1 MRRKH
6 FWLLGPDT
14 GGGNSTATD
23 PQAGESGSTPQP
35 QAGNTTT
42 TEPQAGESQKT
53 TKSADDYERIIA
65 DLRKENAGHRTKL
78 KSFEDAEK
86 QRQEAELSEKEKL
99 EKRLAEAQRERE
111 QTLTRA
117 QERITASEIRAAAAD
132 LGFADPQDAA
142 RLLDRS
148 ELEFDEDGTPKNA
161 RALLEK
167 LAKAKPYLLKQQAGQ
182 QTQRTS
188 GGATNPPRSQT
199 SGPQQITRDYVN
211 GVLKG
216 GTEAWNALSADEQAR
231 ISTFIKGGGLM
242 RH

>member
-23 PQAGESGSTPQP
+23 PQAGEGGNAPQP
-35 QAGNTTT
+35 QAGNTTSG
-42 TEPQAGESQKT
+42 EPQAGEPQSKPQ
-53 TKSADDYERIIA
+53 KSADDYERIIA
-65 DLRKENAGHRTKL
+65 DLRKENASHRTKL

-161 RALLEK
+161 HALLEK
-167 LAKAKPYLLKQQAGQ
+167 LAKAKPYLLKASGGQ

-199 SGPQQITRDYVN
+199 G
-211 GVLKG
+211 K
-216 GTEAWNALSADEQAR
+216 TELSWEAIGAMTPDEYQAR
-231 ISTFIKGGGLM
+231 RAEIQQWIATHPHKYGRPM
-242 RH
+242 R